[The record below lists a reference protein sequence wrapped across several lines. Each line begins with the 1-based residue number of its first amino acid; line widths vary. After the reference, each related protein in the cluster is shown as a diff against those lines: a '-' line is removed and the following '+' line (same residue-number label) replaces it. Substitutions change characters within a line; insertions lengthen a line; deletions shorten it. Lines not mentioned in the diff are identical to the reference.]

1 MSTKHTSR
9 SAGNGDPIVF
19 RSVDS
24 LGTLERLSFW
34 LTLLVRGNT
43 STTVKTS
50 TVRSCSV
57 RRTCGV
63 ESLRRKLH
71 FVAKIE
77 QAIFLLL
84 AYICRYKNCQTFGHQ
99 LSPMS
104 RKCSFRIWLHPHC
117 HFLENEMCSLAFTSY
132 VSDSTCKIVW
142 K

>member
-1 MSTKHTSR
+1 MSTKHTCR

-24 LGTLERLSFW
+24 LGTVERLSFW

-43 STTVKTS
+43 NTTVKMS

-77 QAIFLLL
+77 QATNSFSCYLHTFVGIKT
-84 AYICRYKNCQTFGHQ
+84 AKRWPSVVIDVSKNAVFGSGFTHIANFWKI
-99 LSPMS
+99 
-104 RKCSFRIWLHPHC
+104 KCVL
-117 HFLENEMCSLAFTSY
+117 
-132 VSDSTCKIVW
+132 
-142 K
+142 